1 MSLENDQHQVGYQN
15 GAIVFDKFEIV
26 SLIAVGGMGEVYR
39 AKDLMLNNI
48 VALKVLR
55 TDIQN
60 PKAIVRF
67 QSEAKIASKLNHPNI
82 ARVIDFGIAGDTAYL
97 SMEFIEGETLQ
108 DVLDR
113 VGSLEFPIFLDIF
126 DKISRGLHH
135 AHRAKVIHRDL
146 KPANIAVNFDTAGGS
161 STSDSGIQVK
171 ILDFGIAKNIDAEP
185 SELTRPG
192 AFVGSPLYA
201 SPEQSS
207 GGEVGEQSDLYSLSC
222 MMWHCIYGKPPFR
235 GASALETIVMHR
247 DSTLPDIEPEHSYP
261 EEVIGVVRK
270 ALSKNPDERGCLE
283 TDFLPLFEKFL
294 ESDEEETQPASTE
307 ASQTVEEKR
316 SLPWALY
323 VVSALFVIGV
333 LVLAFLSFS
342 GSFDER
348 ILSEG
353 RKPRQERLS
362 EDRAKPSIFSD
373 LDPGEAIDSKGQYKI
388 RPDKSLEFICE
399 RFSTDSSLKKLT
411 NNERITKVSIQES
424 GVTDESIG
432 VFASLVNLRDLD
444 LNSTRLKTL
453 EGFQKIRRL
462 ESLNLRSTDITDG
475 ALHHL
480 RNLSKLKMLVL
491 NVTAIT
497 DEGVN
502 GLGPF
507 PDLES
512 LELDE
517 TKIEGT
523 CIPALSRFQK
533 LRMVSFRDT
542 GAQYKQVR
550 ELCRRSKTLLTVRLE
565 DCKKISDAERKL
577 LRDEFIV
584 IAFLP
589 EAAKWPVFVKRGQD
603 SEAAGKFGEARKN
616 FEICT
621 EAFQARKGKDAG
633 ELAALWNAIARV
645 CLKQKNYREAK
656 AFANKA
662 MNVALVHSEK
672 PSELVS
678 LNLLAEATTGM
689 DGLAK
694 ALPYYVRARQLEEEY
709 KLVSL
714 KSLRSNLVDLGDKFM
729 LAGSRSNFQNALK
742 YYEKS
747 FEVSKKTFG
756 EVSAP
761 TALSRARM
769 ARAQQG
775 LGNRAEC
782 QKYIREADE
791 MVSNA
796 STGSDALRREAAYA
810 YAELA
815 MIMLE
820 FDKEQSLKY
829 NDKALAIIDD
839 SLPHCLKNVLAQR
852 YSMLSGFRPHSAE
865 LKTIQKRIQELKKIT
880 DHTHDTLIL

>member
-1 MSLENDQHQVGYQN
+1 MSFENDQHQVGYQN
-15 GAIVFDKFEIV
+15 GAVVFDKFEIV

-207 GGEVGEQSDLYSLSC
+207 GGEVGEQSDLYSLAC

-270 ALSKNPDERGCLE
+270 ALSKNPDERGSLE
-283 TDFLPLFEKFL
+283 TDFLPLFDKLL
-294 ESDEEETQPASTE
+294 ESDGEETQPESTE
-307 ASQTVEEKR
+307 GSQTVEEKR
-316 SLPWALY
+316 NLPWALY
-323 VVSALFVIGV
+323 VVSVFVV
-333 LVLAFLSFS
+333 LGIVVLTVFSFS
-342 GSFDER
+342 RSPDER
-348 ILSEG
+348 ILSEE
-353 RKPRQERLS
+353 RKPQQARLP
-362 EDRAKPSIFSD
+362 EDREKPSIFSD
-373 LDPGEAIDSKGQYKI
+373 FDASQAIDSEGRFII
-388 RPDKSLEFICE
+388 RPDKSLEFVCE
-399 RFSTDSSLKKLT
+399 TFSTDGSLKKLT
-411 NNERITKVSIQES
+411 NNERITKVSIPKS

-444 LNSTRLKTL
+444 LNSTRLRTL
-453 EGFQKIRRL
+453 EGFDKIRGL
-462 ESLNLRSTDITDG
+462 ESLSLRATDITDD

-491 NVTAIT
+491 NITAIT

-507 PDLES
+507 PDLEL

-523 CIPALSRFQK
+523 CIPTLSRFQK
-533 LRMVSFRDT
+533 LRMVSLRDT
-542 GAQYKQVR
+542 GTQYKHVR
-550 ELCRRSKTLLTVRLE
+550 ELCRRSKTLLMVRLE
-565 DCKKISDAERKL
+565 DCKQISDAERKL
-577 LRDEFIV
+577 LLDEFIV
-584 IAFLP
+584 IQFLP
-589 EAAKWPVFVKRGQD
+589 ENARWPVFVKRGQD

-616 FEICT
+616 FEFIA
-621 EAFQARKGKDAG
+621 EAFQTRKGKDAS

-662 MNVALVHSEK
+662 MKVALVHSEK
-672 PSELVS
+672 PSELES
-678 LNLLAEATTGM
+678 LNLLAEATAGM

-694 ALPYYVRARQLEEEY
+694 ALAYYVRARNFEEENR
-709 KLVSL
+709 LVAPKVL
-714 KSLRSNLVDLGDKFM
+714 KSNFMDMGDKFM
-729 LAGSRSNFQNALK
+729 LVGSRSNFHNALK
-742 YYEKS
+742 YYGKS
-747 FEVSKKTFG
+747 FEVSKRTFG
-756 EVSAP
+756 EMSAP
-761 TALSRARM
+761 TALARARM

-775 LGNRAEC
+775 LSNRAEC

-791 MVSNA
+791 MLSNA

-829 NDKALAIIDD
+829 NDRALAIIDD
-839 SLPHCLKNVLAQR
+839 SLPHCLKNILEQR
-852 YSMLSGFRPHSAE
+852 YSMLSGFHSHSAE
-865 LKTIQKRIQELKKIT
+865 LKTIRKRIQELKKIT
-880 DHTHDTLIL
+880 DHTSDTLVL